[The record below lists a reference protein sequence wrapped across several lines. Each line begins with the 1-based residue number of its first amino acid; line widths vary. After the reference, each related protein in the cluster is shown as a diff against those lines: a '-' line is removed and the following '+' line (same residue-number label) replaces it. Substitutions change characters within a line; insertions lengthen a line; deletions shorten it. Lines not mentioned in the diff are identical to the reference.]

1 MAQTYSILRMPD
13 GGAMGPDGVIETS
26 LFTAELQPADIRS
39 LRRDRNIR
47 AIAPEM
53 PTRLIEARASNG
65 ADAHAGT
72 AWGIGAVGADR
83 SSFTGDAV
91 AVAVLDTGIDKMHAA
106 FTGIDLVE
114 KDFTREGNGDPH
126 GHGTHCAGT
135 IFGRDVNG
143 KRIGVARGVSRAFVG
158 KVLAATGGGTSTA
171 LFDAMYWA
179 LEAGADVI
187 SMSLGFDFPGMAA
200 RAVADGARPD
210 VAISMALEAYRAN
223 LRMFDA
229 LMGVI
234 RARAAFGGGAVVV
247 AASGN
252 ESDRPNYALA
262 ASLPAAAQDVI
273 SVGALRKIPGGFAVA
288 PFSNTLPVLSA
299 PGVDVMSA
307 KAGGGLTSFSGTS
320 MATPHVAGVAA
331 LWWEASRKRGVRQSA
346 KDVEHQ
352 LIATARDNV
361 FVAGTDMGDVGA
373 GLVTAPSPK

>member
-1 MAQTYSILRMPD
+1 MAQTYSILRVPAD
-13 GGAMGPDGVIETS
+13 GAMGPDGGLEMS

-39 LRRDRNIR
+39 LRKDRNVR

-53 PTRLIEARASNG
+53 PTRLIEAHAGNG
-65 ADAHAGT
+65 ADARAGT
-72 AWGIGAVGADR
+72 AWGIVAVGADR
-83 SSFTGDAV
+83 SPFTGDAV
-91 AVAVLDTGIDKMHAA
+91 SVAVLDTGIDTTHAA
-106 FTGIDLVE
+106 FAGIDLVE

-135 IFGRDVNG
+135 IFGRDVDG
-143 KRIGVARGVSRAFVG
+143 TRIGVARGVSRALVG
-158 KVLAATGGGTSTA
+158 KVLAATGNGTSTA
-171 LFDAMYWA
+171 LFDAIYWA
-179 LEAGADVI
+179 LEGGADVI

-210 VAISMALEAYRAN
+210 VATSMALEAYRAN

-234 RARAAFGGGAVVV
+234 RARAAFSGGAVVV

-252 ESDRPNYALA
+252 ESDRPNFVLA
-262 ASLPAAAQDVI
+262 ASIPAAAQDVM
-273 SVGALRKIPGGFAVA
+273 SVGALRKLPGGFAVA

-331 LWWEASRKRGVRQSA
+331 LWWEASRKRGTRQSA

-352 LIATARDNV
+352 LIAMARDNV
-361 FVAGTDMGDVGA
+361 FVAGTEMGDVGA